1 MSDKSIAGENTRS
14 FRDRIINISE
24 NILFALVFIMVII
37 VFANVVAR
45 YIFDSAITESE
56 ELARYCFIWSVFIGA
71 VLALE
76 KNQHIGIDFV
86 VKMIPHGIQKGV
98 LVLSHICIV
107 ILSGLCSYYGFV
119 LCMSSMGWPSPA
131 LRIPHGVV
139 GLIVPISFIAVLVIE
154 IDNIVKLIRGK
165 T

>member
-1 MSDKSIAGENTRS
+1 MSDKDIAGEDSRT
-14 FRDRIINISE
+14 FHDRIINISE
-24 NILFALVFIMVII
+24 NILFVLVFIMVVI

-45 YIFDSAITESE
+45 YVFESAITESE

-76 KNQHIGIDFV
+76 KNQHIGIDLV
-86 VKMIPHGIQKGV
+86 VKNIPPAVRKWV
-98 LVLSHICIV
+98 LVLSNICML
-107 ILSGLCSYYGFV
+107 ILAGLCSYYGFL

-139 GLIVPISFIAVLVIE
+139 GLIVPISFIAILIMTIENIIKLV
-154 IDNIVKLIRGK
+154 RGK
-165 T
+165 I